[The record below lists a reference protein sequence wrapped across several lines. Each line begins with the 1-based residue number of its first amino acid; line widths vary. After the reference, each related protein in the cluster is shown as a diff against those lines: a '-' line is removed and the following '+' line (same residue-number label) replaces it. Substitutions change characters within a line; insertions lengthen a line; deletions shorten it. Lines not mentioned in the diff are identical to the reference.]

1 MAPSPVIALLDVD
14 YRSDHALAAGG
25 LLRDWGDEL
34 PVRDLTARVTDVAPY
49 EPGSF
54 YKRELPCLLAVL
66 GTVNDPLACVVVDGY
81 VWLDANSRAG
91 LGAHLYRALGESTP
105 VVGVAKTRFGDG
117 TFAVEALRGASLR
130 PLYVT
135 SAGIDVNLAA
145 DHVRAMHGPY
155 RIPTALARV
164 DALCR
169 KG

>member
-1 MAPSPVIALLDVD
+1 MQPVIACVDVD
-14 YRSDHALAAGG
+14 YRTDHAAAACV
-25 LLRDWGDEL
+25 LLRDWTDAKPSAEL
-34 PVRDLTARVTDVAPY
+34 VARIDAVAEY
-49 EPGSF
+49 EPGAF
-54 YKRELPCLLAVL
+54 YKRELPCILAVL
-66 GTVNDPLACVVVDGY
+66 SRVSDPLACVVVDGY